1 MIRIALVD
9 DHQLFRKSLAS
20 LLESSND
27 FEIIYDTDDGLH
39 FIEYVKLTNI
49 DVVLLDIQMPKLSG
63 FEVCKRLKKINL
75 DIKILIISQ
84 LTSKEVIHHV
94 MECGADGFCSKNSSP
109 EHLEIAIRKIMEHDY
124 YFDHELGSV
133 IRDAILWDKNS
144 NHNLDFSK
152 SITFTKREVEIIKM
166 VCREMSTKQIANSLF
181 ISSRTVENHKKNI
194 MEKTQTKNFIG
205 VILYAMKINVINI
218 DYFE

>member
-9 DHQLFRKSLAS
+9 DHQLFRKSLTS
-20 LLESSND
+20 LLNSSDD

-39 FIEYVKLTNI
+39 FIEYAKAVNI
-49 DVVLLDIQMPKLSG
+49 DVVLLDIQMPILSG
-63 FEVCKRLKKINL
+63 FEVCKQLKMMNPE
-75 DIKILIISQ
+75 IKILIISQ
-84 LTSKEVIHHV
+84 LTSKEVIHYV

-124 YFDHELGSV
+124 YFDNELGSV

-144 NHNLDFSK
+144 NLYFDFSK
-152 SITFTKREVEIIKM
+152 SVTFTKREVEIIKM

-181 ISSRTVENHKKNI
+181 ISSRTVDNHKKNI
-194 MEKTQTKNFIG
+194 MNKTQTKNFVG
-205 VILYAMKINVINI
+205 VILFALKINVISLE
-218 DYFE
+218 DL

>member
-9 DHQLFRKSLAS
+9 DHQLFRKSLTS
-20 LLESSND
+20 LLNSSDD

-39 FIEYVKLTNI
+39 FIEYAKAVNI
-49 DVVLLDIQMPKLSG
+49 DVVLLDIQMPILSG
-63 FEVCKRLKKINL
+63 FEVCKQLKMMNQE
-75 DIKILIISQ
+75 IKILIISQ
-84 LTSKEVIHHV
+84 LTSKEVIHYV

-124 YFDHELGSV
+124 YFDNELGSV

-144 NHNLDFSK
+144 NLYFDFSK
-152 SITFTKREVEIIKM
+152 SVTFTKREVEIIKM

-181 ISSRTVENHKKNI
+181 ISSRTVDNHKKNI
-194 MEKTQTKNFIG
+194 MNKTQTKNFVG
-205 VILYAMKINVINI
+205 VILFALKINAISLE
-218 DYFE
+218 DL

>member
-9 DHQLFRKSLAS
+9 DHQLFRKSLTS
-20 LLESSND
+20 LLNSSDD

-39 FIEYVKLTNI
+39 FIEYAKAVNI
-49 DVVLLDIQMPKLSG
+49 DVVLLDIQMPILSG
-63 FEVCKRLKKINL
+63 FEVCKQLKMMNPE
-75 DIKILIISQ
+75 IKILIISQ
-84 LTSKEVIHHV
+84 LTSKEVIHYV

-124 YFDHELGSV
+124 YFDNELGSV

-144 NHNLDFSK
+144 NLYFDFSK
-152 SITFTKREVEIIKM
+152 SVTFTKREVEIIKM

-181 ISSRTVENHKKNI
+181 ISSRTVDNHKKNI
-194 MEKTQTKNFIG
+194 LNKTQTKNFVG
-205 VILYAMKINVINI
+205 VILFALKINAISLE
-218 DYFE
+218 DL

>member
-9 DHQLFRKSLAS
+9 DHQLFRKSLTS
-20 LLESSND
+20 LLNSSDD

-39 FIEYVKLTNI
+39 FIEYAKAVNI
-49 DVVLLDIQMPKLSG
+49 DVVLLDIQMPILSG
-63 FEVCKRLKKINL
+63 FEVCKQLKMMNPE
-75 DIKILIISQ
+75 IKILIISQ
-84 LTSKEVIHHV
+84 LTSKEVIHYV

-124 YFDHELGSV
+124 YFDNELGSV

-144 NHNLDFSK
+144 NLYFDFSK
-152 SITFTKREVEIIKM
+152 SVTYTKREVEIIKM

-181 ISSRTVENHKKNI
+181 ISSRTVDNHKKNI
-194 MEKTQTKNFIG
+194 MNKTQTKNFVG
-205 VILYAMKINVINI
+205 VILFALKINVISLE
-218 DYFE
+218 DL

>member
-9 DHQLFRKSLAS
+9 DHQLFRKSLTS
-20 LLESSND
+20 LLNSSDD

-39 FIEYVKLTNI
+39 FIEYAKAVNI
-49 DVVLLDIQMPKLSG
+49 DVVLLDIQMPILSG
-63 FEVCKRLKKINL
+63 FEVCKQLKMMNQE
-75 DIKILIISQ
+75 IKILIISQ
-84 LTSKEVIHHV
+84 LTSKEVIHYV

-124 YFDHELGSV
+124 YFDNELGSV

-144 NHNLDFSK
+144 NLYFDFSK
-152 SITFTKREVEIIKM
+152 SVTFTKQEVEIIKM

-181 ISSRTVENHKKNI
+181 ISSRTVDNHKKNI
-194 MEKTQTKNFIG
+194 MNKTQTKNFVG
-205 VILYAMKINVINI
+205 VILFALKINVISLE
-218 DYFE
+218 DL

>member
-9 DHQLFRKSLAS
+9 DHQLFRKSLTS
-20 LLESSND
+20 LLNSSDD

-39 FIEYVKLTNI
+39 FIEYAKAVNI
-49 DVVLLDIQMPKLSG
+49 DVVLLDIQMPILSG
-63 FEVCKRLKKINL
+63 FEVCKQLKMMNPE
-75 DIKILIISQ
+75 IKILIISQ
-84 LTSKEVIHHV
+84 LTSKEVIHYV

-124 YFDHELGSV
+124 YFDNELGSV

-144 NHNLDFSK
+144 NLYFDFSK
-152 SITFTKREVEIIKM
+152 SVTFTKREVEIIKM

-181 ISSRTVENHKKNI
+181 ISSRTVNNHKKNI
-194 MEKTQTKNFIG
+194 MNKTQTKNFVG
-205 VILYAMKINVINI
+205 VILFALKINAISLE
-218 DYFE
+218 DL

>member
-9 DHQLFRKSLAS
+9 DHQLFRKSLTS
-20 LLESSND
+20 LLNSSDD

-39 FIEYVKLTNI
+39 FIEYAKAVNI
-49 DVVLLDIQMPKLSG
+49 DVVLLDIQMPILSG
-63 FEVCKRLKKINL
+63 FEVCKQLKMMNPE
-75 DIKILIISQ
+75 IKILIISQ
-84 LTSKEVIHHV
+84 LTSKEVIHYV

-124 YFDHELGSV
+124 YFDNELGSV

-144 NHNLDFSK
+144 NLYFDFSK
-152 SITFTKREVEIIKM
+152 SVTFTKREVEIIKM

-181 ISSRTVENHKKNI
+181 ISSRTVDNHKKNI
-194 MEKTQTKNFIG
+194 TNKTQTKNFVG
-205 VILYAMKINVINI
+205 VILFALKINAISLE
-218 DYFE
+218 DL

>member
-20 LLESSND
+20 LLESSID
-27 FEIIYDTDDGLH
+27 FDIIYDTDNGLH
-39 FIEYVKLTNI
+39 FLEYVQAENI
-49 DVVLLDIQMPKLSG
+49 DVVLLDIQMPILNG
-63 FEVCKRLKKINL
+63 FEVCKRLKMINP

-124 YFDHELGSV
+124 YFDNELGSV

-144 NHNLDFSK
+144 NLYFDFTK
-152 SITFTKREVEIIKM
+152 SVTFTKREVEIIKM

-205 VILYAMKINVINI
+205 VILYAMKINAINI
-218 DYFE
+218 DDFE

>member
-9 DHQLFRKSLAS
+9 DHQLFRKSLTS
-20 LLESSND
+20 LLNSSDD

-39 FIEYVKLTNI
+39 FIEYAKAVNI
-49 DVVLLDIQMPKLSG
+49 DVVLLDIQMPILSG
-63 FEVCKRLKKINL
+63 FEVCKQLKMMNPE
-75 DIKILIISQ
+75 IKILIISQ
-84 LTSKEVIHHV
+84 LTSKEVIHYV

-124 YFDHELGSV
+124 YFDNELGSV

-144 NHNLDFSK
+144 NLYFDFSK
-152 SITFTKREVEIIKM
+152 SVTFTKREVEIIKM

-181 ISSRTVENHKKNI
+181 ISSRTVDNHKKNI
-194 MEKTQTKNFIG
+194 MNKTQTKNFVG
-205 VILYAMKINVINI
+205 VILFALKINAISLE
-218 DYFE
+218 DL

>member
-9 DHQLFRKSLAS
+9 DHQLFRKSLTS
-20 LLESSND
+20 LLNSSDD

-39 FIEYVKLTNI
+39 FIEHIQATNI

-63 FEVCKRLKKINL
+63 FEVCKRLKKINS

-84 LTSKEVIHHV
+84 LTSKEVIHYV

-124 YFDHELGSV
+124 YFDNELGSV

-144 NHNLDFSK
+144 NLYFDFSK
-152 SITFTKREVEIIKM
+152 SVTFTKREVEIIKM

-218 DYFE
+218 DDFE